1 MKTIRKLS
9 ILLIIAVS
17 ALAVESCSSDKDD
30 PKPGSFG
37 TWTVKTKDG
46 VKSTHSIVA
55 AAIYKIGVGCNIL
68 FTDKKV
74 PFTPEME
81 NPDCHWLR
89 LDIPG
94 KAFETTIT
102 DPADLDG
109 SDWDFYYQSDE
120 DNPTDI
126 KFSDSVETVQL
137 KVSESDGATTIK
149 LSMTTTYGV
158 EYTLDFNGAFT
169 SVENYIGPYFL
180 GILDEEWR
188 IASAKGDKTYKV
200 AAAGVG
206 KYSGGYN
213 FVLSDEKQEFTGN
226 MSSIKGNWIYVDIP
240 IEYIGKLICN
250 PSEVDGS
257 SWTFILN
264 DKTFGKIEKI
274 DLKDYTIGSTV
285 QSNRFDLAVNILTK
299 NGDKIGISYS
309 GGATIIDGS
318 RIYP

>member
-1 MKTIRKLS
+1 MKTSRKLS

-149 LSMTTTYGV
+149 LSMTTTDGV

-169 SVENYIGPYFL
+169 SVENYIGPYFFGNL
-180 GILDEEWR
+180 EEGWR

-206 KYSGGYN
+206 KCPGGYN
-213 FVLSDEKQEFTGN
+213 FVLSDEPQEYEAD
-226 MSSIKGNWIYVDIP
+226 MKSIKGNWITFDIP
-240 IEYIGKLICN
+240 IEYIGKHICN
-250 PSEVDGS
+250 PSEVDGAL
-257 SWTFILN
+257 WHLYINAKDYGLIN
-264 DKTFGKIEKI
+264 KE
-274 DLKDYTIGSTV
+274 DLKYFTIDSEVGSSFCNV
-285 QSNRFDLAVNILTK
+285 FIRIITK
-299 NGDKIGISYS
+299 GGDKIGISYS